1 MKRVVL
7 VVLAAGACLTAGYA
21 VGRAQGKPVVS
32 GIVSAGQTVVAASG
46 DWGEF
51 RRHYGG
57 PTSGTADTLVG
68 YADLKPGTENHP
80 PHQHVEEEFLYLQ
93 EGSGT
98 WTLGD
103 KTYPA
108 KAGDVLYSEPNVLHG
123 LKNTS
128 SQPLRFFV
136 VKWRAR

>member
-1 MKRVVL
+1 MQRVMRRA
-7 VVLAAGACLTAGYA
+7 VVVATLLGAGYA
-21 VGRAQGKPVVS
+21 VGRAQGGAITS
-32 GIVSAGQTVVAASG
+32 GIVPAGKAVLAAEG
-46 DWGEF
+46 PWGQF
-51 RRHYGG
+51 HRHYAG

-68 YADLKPGTENHP
+68 YADLKAGAENHP
-80 PHQHVEEEFLYLQ
+80 PHVHVEEEFLYLQ

-108 KAGDVLYSEPNVLHG
+108 TAGDVLYSEPNVLHG

-128 SQPLRFFV
+128 AKPLRFFV
-136 VKWRAR
+136 VKWRSR

>member
-1 MKRVVL
+1 LNRVAL
-7 VVLAAGACLTAGYA
+7 KIVVAGLLLMTGYT
-21 VGRAQGKPVVS
+21 VGQAQGKAVAS
-32 GIVSAGQTVVAASG
+32 GIVSAEKTVVAASG
-46 DWGEF
+46 EWGAF
-51 RRHYGG
+51 HRHYEG
-57 PTSGTADTLVG
+57 PTSATADTLVG

-108 KAGDVLYSEPNVLHG
+108 KAGDVLYTEPNILHG

-128 SQPLRFFV
+128 KEPLRFFV